1 MRQQWGFLQTATKKL
16 QEKVFLFGLSQRK
29 VRQQWRL
36 LQTATKKLQK
46 KSFCLIFHREKWAN
60 KGVSYSCKEEQTYF
74 CVVHS
79 FIIIDGIEATIQ
91 VFRVVQ
97 NRSVKSTMKTHL
109 QQI

>member
-1 MRQQWGFLQTATKKL
+1 MRQQWGFLQTATKKV
-16 QEKVFLFGLSQRK
+16 QEKSLSG
-29 VRQQWRL
+29 W
-36 LQTATKKLQK
+36 
-46 KSFCLIFHREKWAN
+46 SFTEN
-60 KGVSYSCKEEQTYF
+60 SGVSYSCKEEQTYF

-97 NRSVKSTMKTHL
+97 NRCVQSTMKTHL